1 MPIVVAR
8 VAPARNAMESLQAGA
23 LVASK
28 IALTIWGPATMTT
41 TAIGRTLRTIAT
53 ISQLARHRA
62 ALCRTP
68 TNSLRKPASIC
79 SGSVFFNA
87 RQRAGSRGAPH
98 RHRTA
103 ELKACQ

>member
-68 TNSLRKPASIC
+68 TTHYESLRQFALDPSSLTPDSAP
-79 SGSVFFNA
+79 VAAA
-87 RQRAGSRGAPH
+87 RHTGIGQRS
-98 RHRTA
+98 
-103 ELKACQ
+103 